1 MLTQKIWFSS
11 TYLLFTYIL
20 LACHLLR
27 QKNRSM
33 KKLLNWKNLALLNLS
48 SLKYA
53 WISYVISILCCK
65 VAKKSLFNYKV
76 QTFGHMEHVLKLEE
90 FVPLREVQNNPLSLC
105 PTKPDSFQLVQT
117 MIDQIL
123 TLHQGHIKVSNYY

>member
-1 MLTQKIWFSS
+1 MIISLHISVQCSKI
-11 TYLLFTYIL
+11 
-20 LACHLLR
+20 
-27 QKNRSM
+27 
-33 KKLLNWKNLALLNLS
+33 
-48 SLKYA
+48 
-53 WISYVISILCCK
+53 
-65 VAKKSLFNYKV
+65 AKKSLFTFLLHQV

-123 TLHQGHIKVSNYY
+123 TLHQGHIKVSN

>member
-1 MLTQKIWFSS
+1 MAELFLQLNHNVITD
-11 TYLLFTYIL
+11 YLL
-20 LACHLLR
+20 
-27 QKNRSM
+27 
-33 KKLLNWKNLALLNLS
+33 
-48 SLKYA
+48 
-53 WISYVISILCCK
+53 LCCK

-123 TLHQGHIKVSNYY
+123 TLHQGHIKVSN